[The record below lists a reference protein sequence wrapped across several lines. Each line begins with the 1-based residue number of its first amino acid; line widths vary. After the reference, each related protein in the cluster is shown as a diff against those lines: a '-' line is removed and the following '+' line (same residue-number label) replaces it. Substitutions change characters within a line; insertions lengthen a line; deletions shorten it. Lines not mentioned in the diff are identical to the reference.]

1 MSQELICAIDER
13 YKEYLSDESRMIG
26 AADSISFPKKEEDIT
41 RIITKLKKSNTH
53 ITIQGGKTGIVGCA
67 VPIKGHVLNTSNMN
81 HIKDFIKSSNGECFI
96 KVEPGVSLLELNKE
110 ISMLENEEELF
121 WPPDPT
127 EPSATVG
134 GIGSCNARGICS
146 YAYGDAKKYIDQ
158 IRVAQSDGI
167 IRDIKRGEKSI
178 SFANSKI
185 DLIDVYLGGEG
196 MFGLIT
202 ELTLKLKPKPKF
214 IWGIAFF
221 FKEKEDVF
229 TFAESLI
236 KSKLQSQESYIA
248 AIEYIDRETIDIIEK
263 RKKFMSKLQQ
273 IPDVEP
279 ESIAMI
285 YVEIHGNREE
295 SIEIIAEKLM
305 ELAISNN
312 SDPDKAWA
320 LSGDIEVE
328 KMKNFRHAAPE
339 SVNAFIEE
347 VHQQDLRI
355 TKLGTDMSIKN
366 ENFCSIL
373 TKYETDVR
381 NENLKACIFGHLLEN
396 HLHVNILPKDYE
408 EYKRGVAL
416 IEKWAEY
423 ISLKKGRVVTENGV
437 GKLKKSLFLKTTP
450 LKYID
455 EIQKIKHMLDPEG
468 IWNPGNMI

>member
-1 MSQELICAIDER
+1 MSQELIYQIDEK
-13 YKEYLSDESRMIG
+13 YKEYLSDESRMTG
-26 AADSISFPKKEEDIT
+26 VADSISFPKEENEIIKIIT
-41 RIITKLKKSNTH
+41 RLKKSNTP

-67 VPIKGHVLNTSNMN
+67 VPIKGHVLNLSNMN
-81 HIKDFIKSSNGECFI
+81 HIKDFIKSAGGEYFI

-110 ISMLENEEELF
+110 INMLENKEELF

-127 EPSATVG
+127 EPSATIG
-134 GIGSCNARGICS
+134 GIASCNAKGICS
-146 YAYGDAKKYIDQ
+146 YAYGDTKKYIDQ
-158 IRVAQSDGI
+158 IRVVQSDGI
-167 IRDIKRGEKSI
+167 IRDIKRGEELI

-221 FKEKEDVF
+221 FKYKEDIF

-236 KSKLQSQESYIA
+236 TSNLQSQESYIA

-263 RKKFMSKLQQ
+263 RKKFMSKLQSV
-273 IPDVEP
+273 PDIEP
-279 ESIAMI
+279 ENTGMI
-285 YVEIHGNREE
+285 YIEIHGDKEE
-295 SIEIIAEKLM
+295 SIETIAEKLM

-328 KMKNFRHAAPE
+328 KVRNFRHAAPE

-347 VHQQDLRI
+347 MHQQDFRI
-355 TKLGTDMSIKN
+355 TKLGTDMSVKN
-366 ENFCSIL
+366 ENFSSIL
-373 TKYETDVR
+373 TKYETDVK
-381 NENLKACIFGHLLEN
+381 NENLKSCIFGHLLEN
-396 HLHVNILPKDYE
+396 HLHVNILPKNYE
-408 EYKRGVAL
+408 EYKRGITL

-423 ISLKKGRVVTENGV
+423 ISLKNGRVVTENGV
-437 GKLKKSLFLKTTP
+437 GKLKKSLFLKATP
-450 LKYID
+450 PKYID
-455 EIQKIKHMLDPEG
+455 EIRKIKCMLDPEG